1 MKFLKESKYVVN
13 FYVCIMVVRMF
24 FVFTVR
30 GSCDREC
37 RSYDFDRDFVYNY
50 IFITKIKNFLVFIE

>member
-24 FVFTVR
+24 FVFMVW
-30 GSCDREC
+30 GSCDCEC
-37 RSYDFDRDFVYNY
+37 WSYDFDCDFVYNY
-50 IFITKIKNFLVFIE
+50 IFIMKIKNFLVFIE